1 MAATST
7 HGCFICI
14 VACLSLIQ
22 RSIKADH
29 ILCNTTHPC
38 ATVGI
43 NNITCAEDGDCLIEC
58 IGDSVC
64 YGLAISCARSGDCFV
79 HCNGTNACYESP
91 GITCPD
97 APYSCTV
104 ECEGIKA
111 CYETPIGS
119 GSWYPPNPGGNLV
132 VRCLGPERATCEW
145 NYFVCPSAPY
155 TCNITCFGCYDVP
168 TILGQDSGGVI
179 VDCSFPAGDCRYG
192 EIYCPTGDYPCVVSL
207 RGGWNFRDGQIYGGG
222 GPLLLDMDSAAS
234 QAYLYCP
241 TNAECNITCVS
252 PACLSSGTFI
262 DARPSSVLNF
272 FIETSEQMTSS
283 SSTSEIYCPADV
295 IGGSQNCN
303 IYVSNPQG
311 FVTLTEVEFWAVEG
325 IHDLN
330 FICDH
335 ENATNC
341 TYFNASDAPI
351 VKCLEDYSTS
361 CTLGLY
367 PVNATPSA
375 VDWRC
380 TDNTS
385 ICNTYMLPTPDP
397 SADPTMEPTGE
408 TQSPTLSYKIVTKT
422 PSESPIIRTLTT
434 AIHTTEFTFVATD
447 DSIIVFASIVAGCA
461 LVLLLVCI
469 CNWKMYLKRKRAFL
483 KAEANAAQSAQI
495 MHQSATSEEK
505 RNDDDN
511 ADEDQKE
518 TGEESRSE
526 KAVRAP
532 VDDDDACEG
541 QNYNELIVWMKNTVG
556 LEEYI
561 EVMIENGFGD
571 MNDLAFMTME
581 DLKEMGVTK
590 LAHRRRIYTLAQQKC
605 QKRATDA
612 ANNAIGDTGQTSD
625 RTVQSLA
632 MNTIEDT
639 VQTGDTAQSSEHTVQ
654 LEMHTIA
661 TT

>member
-385 ICNTYMLPTPDP
+385 ICNTYMLPTPYP
-397 SADPTMEPTGE
+397 SADPTVEPTVE
-408 TQSPTLSYKIVTKT
+408 TQSPTLPYNIVTKA
-422 PSESPIIRTLTT
+422 PSEPLTTRTLTT
-434 AIHTTEFTFVATD
+434 VITEFVATKD
-447 DSIIVFASIVAGCA
+447 SEKNIIIAVSIITGCA
-461 LVLLLVCI
+461 FALVFVCF
-469 CNWKMYLKRKRAFL
+469 CKWKMYLKRKRAFV
-483 KAEANAAQSAQI
+483 EAGTNA
-495 MHQSATSEEK
+495 TVSEEK
-505 RNDDDN
+505 RDGDDN
-511 ADEDQKE
+511 ADG
-518 TGEESRSE
+518 GEESRSE
-526 KAVRAP
+526 RAP
-532 VDDDDACEG
+532 ETGRAPGDDYVDEG
-541 QNYNELIVWMKNTVG
+541 VNYDELAIWMKDTVE
-556 LEEYI
+556 LEQYI
-561 EVMIENGFGD
+561 EVMMKSGFGD
-571 MNDLAFMTME
+571 MSNLAFMTMD
-581 DLKEMGVTK
+581 DLKEMGVTI
-590 LAHRRRIYTLAQQKC
+590 LAHRRKIHSLAQEKC
-605 QKRATDA
+605 QQRAIDGMMELKADNDSEDFDEMFVKGEDVDECSIKSDQQTTQA
-612 ANNAIGDTGQTSD
+612 A
-625 RTVQSLA
+625 
-632 MNTIEDT
+632 EDDKLSFHGT
-639 VQTGDTAQSSEHTVQ
+639 KGNYYDEYLHQKYKERQ
-654 LEMHTIA
+654 
-661 TT
+661 